1 MIKTALITGG
11 TSGLGFESAR
21 ALAQAGY
28 TVLLTGRSLA
38 VAEQACAKVGPQC
51 TPLELELESPASI
64 VACAERA
71 AALAPAIDVLMCN
84 AGIMVQGKRRV
95 VNGIEQHFAVNHLA
109 HFLLVDRLRPNVL
122 AAPQGRVVMVAS
134 SAYKWAPP
142 AGIEFDNLDGARG
155 FTPNRAYGQSKL
167 ANALFSLRL
176 SREFAGTRATSNSLN
191 PGPSDT
197 ALWRHFPWW
206 QRALLAPFKKKLLKS
221 AEEAAKTQIH
231 VAMAPELAQV
241 SGKYFEQCLEK
252 EPPPQVRDERLAD
265 ELWRVSSELLRPYLR
280 GSIQA

>member
-1 MIKTALITGG
+1 MNSTALITGG
-11 TSGLGFESAR
+11 TSGLGLESAR
-21 ALAQAGY
+21 VLAQRGF
-28 TVLLTGRSLA
+28 TVLLTGRTLA
-38 VAEQACAKVGPQC
+38 AAELACKQIGPHC
-51 TPLELELESPASI
+51 MPLELELESPESI
-64 VACAERA
+64 VACADRV
-71 AALAPAIDVLMCN
+71 AALAPSLNVLMCN
-84 AGIMVQGKRRV
+84 AGIMVIGKRRV
-95 VNGIEQHFAVNHLA
+95 VRGIEQHFAVNHLA

-122 AAPQGRVVMVAS
+122 AAPQGRVVVVSS

-176 SREFAGTRATSNSLN
+176 AHEFEGTRATSNSVN

-221 AEEAAKTQIH
+221 AAVAAETQLH
-231 VAMAPELAQV
+231 VANAPELARV
-241 SGKYFEQCLEK
+241 SGRHFEKSVEMT
-252 EPPPQVRDERLAD
+252 PPPQVCDRALAD
-265 ELWRVSSELLRPYLR
+265 RLWQLSSELMQPYLR
-280 GSIQA
+280 GSMQQ

>member
-11 TSGLGFESAR
+11 TSGLGLESAR
-21 ALAQAGY
+21 ALASRGY
-28 TVLLTGRSLA
+28 AVLLAGRSLA
-38 VAEQACAKVGPQC
+38 MAEQACAKVGSNC

-64 VACAERA
+64 IACAERVT
-71 AALAPAIDVLMCN
+71 ALAPALDVLMCN

-95 VNGIEQHFAVNHLA
+95 VNGVEQHFAVNHLA

-176 SREFAGTRATSNSLN
+176 AREFAGTQATSNSLN

-221 AEEAAKTQIH
+221 AEEAAQTQIY
-231 VAMAPELAQV
+231 VATSPELASV
-241 SGKYFEQCLEK
+241 SGKYFEQSAEK

-265 ELWRVSSELLRPYLR
+265 ELWRVSSELMRPYLR
-280 GSIQA
+280 GSMQA